1 MCRKIAAFSLSIGY
15 NAGIGV
21 NEIMIFKKGELFCGP
36 GGLALGAKMARV
48 VDQNGVEYKVEHEW
62 ANDID
67 EFACKTYAHNICPD
81 KPHTVIQKD
90 VRKLDLDSLGE
101 IDAFAFGFPCNDY
114 SNVGERKGLEGEY
127 GPLYTYGV
135 KVLRKFR
142 PKWFI
147 AENVSGLQSAND
159 GLAFSM
165 ILKDLKESGYRITP
179 HLYKFE
185 DYGIPQ
191 TRHRIIIV
199 GIRDDINKE
208 FKVPAPTHGEGR
220 LPYKT
225 ARQALTEPPIPS
237 NAFNHEMT
245 RHSSKVIELLNHIP
259 AGENAWYEEI
269 PEHLR
274 LNVKGAR
281 ISQIYRRLHPDLP
294 AYTVTGSGGG
304 GTHMYHWSEPRALT
318 NRERARLQTFP
329 DDFVFMGGKEK
340 VRQQIGM
347 AVPPEGAK
355 IIIEA
360 ILKTFAGI
368 EYESVEPKWSA
379 DEFMHQQLELDLIS
393 V

>member
-1 MCRKIAAFSLSIGY
+1 
-15 NAGIGV
+15 
-21 NEIMIFKKGELFCGP
+21 MIFKKGEFFNGP
-36 GGLALGAKMARV
+36 GGFALGAKMARV
-48 VDQNGVEYKVEHEW
+48 VDENGEEYCVEHEW
-62 ANDID
+62 SNDID
-67 EFACKTYAHNICPD
+67 ESACRTYIYNICPD
-81 KPHTVIQKD
+81 RPDSVINMD
-90 VRKLDLDSLGE
+90 VRKLDIDTLSE
-101 IDAFAFGFPCNDY
+101 IDAFTFGFPCNDY
-114 SNVGERKGLEGEY
+114 SIVGEKKGLDGNY

-135 KVLRKFR
+135 KILRKFQ
-142 PKWFI
+142 PKWFV

-159 GLAFSM
+159 GKAFNV
-165 ILKDLKESGYRITP
+165 ILRDLKESGYKIVP
-179 HLYKFE
+179 HLYKFQ

-208 FKVPAPTHGEGR
+208 FRVPAPTHGEGR

-225 ARQALTEPPIPS
+225 AKQALTEPPIPKDAQ
-237 NAFNHEMT
+237 NNELT
-245 RHSSKVIELLNHIP
+245 RHTAKVIEFLKHIP
-259 AGENAWYEEI
+259 AGQNAWSKEI

-274 LNVKGAR
+274 LNVKGAKM
-281 ISQIYRRLHPDLP
+281 SQIYRRLHPDQP
-294 AYTVTGSGGG
+294 SYTVTGSGGG

-329 DDFVFMGGKEK
+329 DDFIFLGGKEK

-347 AVPPEGAK
+347 AVPPEGAR

-368 EYESVEPKWSA
+368 DYESIDAKWNA
-379 DEFMHQQLELDLIS
+379 DEFVYQSELNLMY

>member
-1 MCRKIAAFSLSIGY
+1 LFRGDR
-15 NAGIGV
+15 
-21 NEIMIFKKGELFCGP
+21 MIFRKGELFCGP

-48 VDQNGVEYKVEHEW
+48 FDENGEEFRVEHEW

-67 EFACKTYAHNICPD
+67 ESACRTFIHNICPD
-81 KPHTVIQKD
+81 RPNSVIHED
-90 VRKLDLDSLGE
+90 VRKLDIESLGE

-114 SNVGERKGLEGEY
+114 SNVGKKKGLSGEY

-135 KVLRKFR
+135 KVLRHFR

-147 AENVSGLQSAND
+147 AENVSGLQSANE
-159 GLAFSM
+159 GQAFNL
-165 ILKDLKESGYRITP
+165 ILRDLKNAGYKITP

-199 GIRDDINKE
+199 GIRDDIDKE
-208 FKVPAPTHGEGR
+208 FRVPAPTHGPGR

-225 ARQALTEPPIPS
+225 AREALTEPPIPIDTP
-237 NAFNHEMT
+237 NNELT

-259 AGENAWYEEI
+259 PGQNAWYEGI

-274 LNVKGAR
+274 LNVKGAKM
-281 ISQIYRRLHPDLP
+281 SQIYRRLHPEQP
-294 AYTVTGSGGG
+294 SYTVTGSGGG
-304 GTHMYHWSEPRALT
+304 GTHMYHWQEPRALT

-329 DDFVFMGGKEK
+329 DDYIFLGGKEK

-368 EYESVEPKWSA
+368 EYDSIDAKW
-379 DEFMHQQLELDLIS
+379 DVNDFLIEEQLELELIKS
-393 V
+393 